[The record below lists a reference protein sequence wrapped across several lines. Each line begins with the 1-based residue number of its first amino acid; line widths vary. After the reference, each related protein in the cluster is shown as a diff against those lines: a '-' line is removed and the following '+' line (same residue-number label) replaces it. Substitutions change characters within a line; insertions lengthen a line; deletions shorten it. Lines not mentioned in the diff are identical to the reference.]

1 MSAVADRPA
10 EILRTAAE
18 LFAESGFAET
28 TVREIADAC
37 GMSSGSIFHH
47 YVSKRELLVGVVAEG
62 TVLTHALVEA
72 GLAGVD
78 DPGDRLTTLLACHL
92 RALHGESKPF
102 TVVAMNEFQRLTV
115 EERERVVAKRDA
127 YEQVWT
133 RVLADAA
140 AAGLV
145 SSDPLLRL
153 FLLGAVN
160 HTVLWFEPGAGVSID
175 ELAARFVGLVGS
187 GGSAITGSGGEHA
200 S

>member
-1 MSAVADRPA
+1 MTSVAERRA
-10 EILRTAAE
+10 AILRTAAE
-18 LFAESGFAET
+18 LFAARGFAET

-37 GMSSGSIFHH
+37 DMASGSIFHH
-47 YVSKRELLVGVVAEG
+47 YVSKRELLVDVVAEG
-62 TVLTHALVEA
+62 TVLTHALVDA
-72 GLAGVD
+72 GLAGVQ
-78 DPGDRLTTLLACHL
+78 DPGERLTTLLACHL

-140 AAGLV
+140 AAGVV

-153 FLLGAVN
+153 FLLGAAN
-160 HTVLWFEPGAGVSID
+160 HTVLWYDATSRVSID
-175 ELAARFVGLVGS
+175 ELAARFVALIDGS
-187 GGSAITGSGGEHA
+187 GGGRA